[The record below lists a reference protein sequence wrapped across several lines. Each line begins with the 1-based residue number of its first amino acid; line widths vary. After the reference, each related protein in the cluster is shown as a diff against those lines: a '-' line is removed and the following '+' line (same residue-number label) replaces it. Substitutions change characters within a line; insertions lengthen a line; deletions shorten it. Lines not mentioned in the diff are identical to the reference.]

1 MFKIQSLIDVK
12 NFEHLA
18 NLLDYFIKRNDLRYY
33 SVVIETNDSGTFKL
47 YRDLEHYFIEKEEFV
62 EKCRIVTTGKF
73 EEFDEV
79 IRFLRIFERDIIL
92 EIEISVIIDD
102 SEFEQI
108 NEIISEIKQFDP
120 TILQISKDIT
130 IYEEIKN

>member
-1 MFKIQSLIDVK
+1 MFKVQAMINVK
-12 NFEHLA
+12 DFEHLTK
-18 NLLDYFIKRNDLRYY
+18 LLEYFVRRNDLRFYTII
-33 SVVIETNDSGTFKL
+33 VETNDSGTFRL

-92 EIEISVIIDD
+92 EIEISVTIDD

-108 NEIISEIKQFDP
+108 DKIINEIKQFDL
-120 TILQISKDIT
+120 TILQISKDVI